1 MNAVYHVRL
10 TVDGREEAL
19 FAAATPTDLTKLLR
33 LIGCVY
39 CRDAGRS
46 VRVQVWDYQRD
57 DWYDPIGKRSY
68 PQWDGWIDISA
79 TIHAGSLNL

>member
-10 TVDGREEAL
+10 TVDGREEAI
-19 FAAATPTDLTKLLR
+19 FGAATPADLTKLLR

-39 CRDAGRS
+39 CRNADVS

-57 DWYDPIGKRSY
+57 DWYDPIGKRSW
-68 PQWDGWIDISA
+68 PTWDGFIDVSV
-79 TIHAGSLNL
+79 TVHGGSGNF